1 MRNNSLEELTNQI
14 MACLFVELEASA
26 RHVHVTKEQA
36 NILFGHDLT
45 PKRPL
50 SQPGQFL
57 AQERVAVVGPKGEL
71 NHVAV
76 LGPARKEA
84 QVEVSMTDARVLGLQ
99 PPIRESGKVE
109 GSPGV
114 VLRSEKA
121 ELAIEQGVIIAQRH
135 LHLTP
140 EDAQRFAVADRQVVR
155 LQVFTERPL
164 IFQDVL
170 VRVRPDFAT
179 RAHLDFDEANACG
192 YVPGDLGRI
201 LP

>member
-1 MRNNSLEELTNQI
+1 MQNHSLEELTNQI

-36 NILFGHDLT
+36 HILFGHDLT
-45 PKRPL
+45 PKRPP

-71 NHVAV
+71 NQVAV

-99 PPIRESGKVE
+99 PPIRESGKVA

-121 ELAIEQGVIIAQRH
+121 ELAIKQGVIIAQRH

-164 IFQDVL
+164 VFQDVL

-179 RAHLDFDEANACG
+179 RAHLDFDEANACAMQ
-192 YVPGDLGRI
+192 PGDLGRI

>member
-1 MRNNSLEELTNQI
+1 MQNHSLEELTNQI

-76 LGPARKEA
+76 LGPARKET

-99 PPIRESGKVE
+99 PPIRESGKVA

-121 ELAIEQGVIIAQRH
+121 ELAIKQGVIIAQRH

-179 RAHLDFDEANACG
+179 RAHLDFDEANACAMQS
-192 YVPGDLGRI
+192 GDFGRI

>member
-1 MRNNSLEELTNQI
+1 MQNHSLEELTNQI

-45 PKRPL
+45 PRRPL

-76 LGPARKEA
+76 LGPAREEA

-99 PPIRESGKVE
+99 PPIRESGKVA

-121 ELAIEQGVIIAQRH
+121 ELAIKQGVIIAQRH

-179 RAHLDFDEANACG
+179 RAHLDFDEANACAMQ
-192 YVPGDLGRI
+192 PGDLGRI

>member
-1 MRNNSLEELTNQI
+1 MQNHSLEELTNQI

-36 NILFGHDLT
+36 NILFGHNLT

-99 PPIRESGKVE
+99 PPIRESGKVA
-109 GSPGV
+109 GSPGAV
-114 VLRSEKA
+114 IRSQTGE
-121 ELAIEQGVIIAQRH
+121 ITIDSGVIIAQRH

-179 RAHLDFDEANACG
+179 RAHLDFDEANACAMQ
-192 YVPGDLGRI
+192 PGDLGRI

>member
-1 MRNNSLEELTNQI
+1 MQNHSLEELTNQI

-36 NILFGHDLT
+36 NMLFGHDLT

-99 PPIRESGKVE
+99 PPIRESGKVA

-121 ELAIEQGVIIAQRH
+121 ELAIKQGVIIAQRH

-140 EDAQRFAVADRQVVR
+140 EDAQKFAVADRQVVR

-179 RAHLDFDEANACG
+179 RAHLDFDEANACAMQ
-192 YVPGDLGRI
+192 PGDLGRI

>member
-1 MRNNSLEELTNQI
+1 MQNHSLEELTNQI

-36 NILFGHDLT
+36 NMLFGHDLT

-57 AQERVAVVGPKGEL
+57 AQERAVVVGPKGEL

-99 PPIRESGKVE
+99 PPIRESGKVA

-121 ELAIEQGVIIAQRH
+121 ELAIKQGVIIAQRH

-140 EDAQRFAVADRQVVR
+140 EDAQKFAVADRQVVR

-179 RAHLDFDEANACG
+179 RAHLDFDEANACAMQ
-192 YVPGDLGRI
+192 PGDLGRI

>member
-1 MRNNSLEELTNQI
+1 MQNHSLEELTNQI

-179 RAHLDFDEANACG
+179 RAHLDFDEANACAMQ
-192 YVPGDLGRI
+192 PGDLGRI

>member
-1 MRNNSLEELTNQI
+1 MQNHSLEELTNQI

-26 RHVHVTKEQA
+26 RHVHLTKEQA
-36 NILFGHDLT
+36 LRLFGHDLT

-57 AQERVAVVGPKGEL
+57 AQERVTVVGPKGEL

-99 PPIRESGKVE
+99 PPIRESGKVA

-155 LQVFTERPL
+155 LQVFTQRPL
-164 IFQDVL
+164 IFHDVL

-179 RAHLDFDEANACG
+179 RAHLDFDEANACAMQ
-192 YVPGDLGRI
+192 PGDFGRI

>member
-1 MRNNSLEELTNQI
+1 MRNDSLEELTNQI

-99 PPIRESGKVE
+99 PPIRESGKVA

-179 RAHLDFDEANACG
+179 RAHLDFDEANACAMQS
-192 YVPGDLGRI
+192 GDFGRI

>member
-1 MRNNSLEELTNQI
+1 MQNHSLEELTNQI

-99 PPIRESGKVE
+99 PPIRESGKVA

-140 EDAQRFAVADRQVVR
+140 EDAQRFAVADRQIVR
-155 LQVFTERPL
+155 LQVFTQRPL
-164 IFQDVL
+164 IFHDVL

-179 RAHLDFDEANACG
+179 RAHLDFDEANACAMQ
-192 YVPGDLGRI
+192 PGDLGRI

>member
-121 ELAIEQGVIIAQRH
+121 ELAIKQGVIIAQRH

-179 RAHLDFDEANACG
+179 RAHLDFDEANACAMQ
-192 YVPGDLGRI
+192 PGDLGRI

>member
-26 RHVHVTKEQA
+26 RHVHVTKVQA

-71 NHVAV
+71 KHVAV

-99 PPIRESGKVE
+99 PPIRESGKVV

-192 YVPGDLGRI
+192 YKNGDLGRI
-201 LP
+201 VS

>member
-26 RHVHVTKEQA
+26 RHVHLTKEQA
-36 NILFGHDLT
+36 LRLFGHDLT

-57 AQERVAVVGPKGEL
+57 AQERVTVVGPKGEL

-84 QVEVSMTDARVLGLQ
+84 QVEVSMTDAHVLGLQ
-99 PPIRESGKVE
+99 PPIRESGKVA

-121 ELAIEQGVIIAQRH
+121 ELAIKQGVIIAQRH

-179 RAHLDFDEANACG
+179 RAHLDFDEANACAMQS
-192 YVPGDLGRI
+192 GDFGRI

>member
-1 MRNNSLEELTNQI
+1 MRNDSLEELTKQI

-76 LGPARKEA
+76 LGPARKET

-99 PPIRESGKVE
+99 PPIRESGKVA

-121 ELAIEQGVIIAQRH
+121 ELAIKQGVIIAQRH

-179 RAHLDFDEANACG
+179 RAHLDFDEANACAMQ
-192 YVPGDLGRI
+192 PGDFGRI

>member
-179 RAHLDFDEANACG
+179 RAHLDFDEANACAMQ
-192 YVPGDLGRI
+192 PGDLGRI
-201 LP
+201 VL